1 MMIVVYIVGVLLFGV
16 IVACVTYLVSKKI
29 FSSNVDVLLEQ
40 AKAKAKAIEYE
51 AEKLLREQKIKCKEE
66 EIALRQEYEQ
76 NQSNLKAEFQAKA
89 TELERQEYKKI
100 QELERQEES
109 IREEQQRL
117 ASLENKILN
126 AQSENQKVREQ
137 YEDARKEAVKVLS
150 QYSRLSIDEARE
162 RLLGMLEE
170 ELIEDRAMM
179 IRKYEERARHEAQ
192 QKAHYVIAQ
201 ATMRYAGEFA
211 TERLIN
217 VVSLPNDE
225 LKGRIIGK
233 DGRNIKTLEMI
244 SGVDI
249 IIDDTPNTIIVSSFN
264 LYRRAIAL
272 KTLEALI
279 EDGRIQPSRIEEVY
293 EKTKEQMDE
302 IILQDGENIV
312 LDMGIGIMHP
322 ELKRLLGKMR
332 YRASYGQNALGHSI
346 EVANLAG
353 MIAGEL
359 GGDERLARRAGILHD
374 IGKALTQE
382 LGGNHI
388 DLGAEVCKR
397 YKEHPV
403 VINAI
408 YAHHGKEEA
417 RSIECAAVC
426 TADAL
431 SAARPGARREVL
443 ESFLQ
448 RVQDL
453 ERIALQKFGVKQAYA
468 INAGREVRVI
478 VQADL
483 VGDNESIVLS
493 REIAKEIEKSM
504 QYPGEIKVNVIRE
517 VRAVEYA
524 K

>member
-1 MMIVVYIVGVLLFGV
+1 
-16 IVACVTYLVSKKI
+16 
-29 FSSNVDVLLEQ
+29 
-40 AKAKAKAIEYE
+40 
-51 AEKLLREQKIKCKEE
+51 
-66 EIALRQEYEQ
+66 
-76 NQSNLKAEFQAKA
+76 
-89 TELERQEYKKI
+89 
-100 QELERQEES
+100 
-109 IREEQQRL
+109 
-117 ASLENKILN
+117 
-126 AQSENQKVREQ
+126 
-137 YEDARKEAVKVLS
+137 
-150 QYSRLSIDEARE
+150 
-162 RLLGMLEE
+162 
-170 ELIEDRAMM
+170 MM

>member
-1 MMIVVYIVGVLLFGV
+1 MLLLSV
-16 IVACVTYLVSKKI
+16 IVAFVTYLVSKKI
-29 FSSNVDVLLEQ
+29 FNSNADVLLEQ

-66 EIALRQEYEQ
+66 EIALKQEYEL
-76 NQSNLKAEFQAKA
+76 NHSKLKAEFEAKII
-89 TELERQEYKKI
+89 EFERQEYKKI
-100 QELERQEES
+100 QEIERQEEC
-109 IREEQQRL
+109 IKEEKQRL
-117 ASLENKILN
+117 ADLENRILN
-126 AQSENQKVREQ
+126 EQSENQKVREQ
-137 YEDARKEAVKVLS
+137 YEDARKEAIKVLS
-150 QYSRLSIDEARE
+150 QYSRLSTREAQD
-162 RLLGMLEE
+162 RLLQMLEE

-179 IRKYEERARHEAQ
+179 IRKYEEQARREAQ

-233 DGRNIKTLEMI
+233 DGRNIKALEMV

-249 IIDDTPNTIIVSSFN
+249 VIDDTPNTIIVSSFN

-302 IILQDGENIV
+302 IILQDGEDIV
-312 LDMGIGIMHP
+312 LDMGLGVMHP

-417 RSIECAAVC
+417 RSVECAAVC
-426 TADAL
+426 TADVL

-453 ERIALQKFGVKQAYA
+453 EKIALQKFGVKQAYA

-483 VGDNESIVLS
+483 VSDNESIILS
-493 REIAKEIEKSM
+493 RQIAKEIEKSM

-517 VRAVEYA
+517 VRAVQYA